1 MAKANSMAFRVEFDG
16 THPLRAS
23 RTPDE
28 LPTVESCAESPFMKS
43 PPAPYPPRGQRSM
56 PACADR
62 SLADRMDLSPPQNKR
77 SPWSQETKRSSA
89 VSVCGKKF
97 VEKTSEAARSRML
110 TAAWNVGR
118 LIELRFSGSPTLEDV
133 AQFERDS
140 HACVVSCVARTKQPV
155 VVCTDIRA
163 TQLFRP
169 AVTDRL
175 IQTMRGNNRMVER
188 NGMLGNGSA
197 LMALQI
203 VRLTNEAAGDHRR
216 RIFEELEPL
225 LDWLAASLTA
235 EEQAGV
241 RHFLAGH
248 EMRGTG
254 QETTTTVATGR
265 DRRTP
270 RPFPHSRSRL
280 FPDSRPQ
287 GNAPSMAIELKV
299 DVGRLSRG
307 LRKRAKIGPRF
318 E

>member
-1 MAKANSMAFRVEFDG
+1 
-16 THPLRAS
+16 
-23 RTPDE
+23 
-28 LPTVESCAESPFMKS
+28 
-43 PPAPYPPRGQRSM
+43 
-56 PACADR
+56 
-62 SLADRMDLSPPQNKR
+62 MDLSPPQNKR

-203 VRLTNEAAGDHRR
+203 VRLMKEAAGDHRR
-216 RIFEELEPL
+216 RIFVELEPL
-225 LDWLAASLTA
+225 LDWLAASLTV
-235 EEQAGV
+235 EEQV
-241 RHFLAGH
+241 RVRDFLAGR
-248 EMRGTG
+248 ETNGTG
-254 QETTTTVATGR
+254 RETPTMVTETPTMGS
-265 DRRTP
+265 DKRTP
-270 RPFPHSRSRL
+270 RRGQVPHPGNRFFPPA
-280 FPDSRPQ
+280 PDSKP
-287 GNAPSMAIELKV
+287 K
-299 DVGRLSRG
+299 
-307 LRKRAKIGPRF
+307 
-318 E
+318 